1 MSIGIGYIVDD
12 AMAAGKLSIDS
23 VYTVWSE
30 HTAYNSDILFKR
42 NAISF
47 DPSINLSNNAGK
59 SSSPAIAASGNNVY
73 VVWTDDTPGN
83 SEIFYR
89 RSTDGGASFGGT
101 VRLTSV
107 SLSWY
112 AATMAVSENNVYLV
126 WNSDAPGSSE
136 IFYRKSTD
144 GGAFFGDTVNLSNTA
159 ENSYTPR
166 VAASNNLSL

>member
-1 MSIGIGYIVDD
+1 
-12 AMAAGKLSIDS
+12 
-23 VYTVWSE
+23 
-30 HTAYNSDILFKR
+30 
-42 NAISF
+42 
-47 DPSINLSNNAGK
+47 
-59 SSSPAIAASGNNVY
+59 
-73 VVWTDDTPGN
+73 
-83 SEIFYR
+83 
-89 RSTDGGASFGGT
+89 